1 MTRIPTGK
9 AASNSDSAGPP
20 AATVSGRGTIA
31 PRRIEIGEHRLDDS
45 GVGFL
50 IDLVAELRRTV
61 QPARVPTDVLARH
74 VDPGF
79 GAVMRQHRIVMFCND
94 AVLFIKRRI
103 GARSAAH
110 PSELQPLMRPP
121 SAPSSPP
128 TTT

>member
-74 VDPGF
+74 VDPG
-79 GAVMRQHRIVMFCND
+79 RSEE
-94 AVLFIKRRI
+94 RRV
-103 GARSAAH
+103 GKECVSTCRSRWCPFH
-110 PSELQPLMRPP
+110 
-121 SAPSSPP
+121 
-128 TTT
+128 